1 MSDKATSPSRF
12 EPTSEPAGGAQPI
25 HRSRPAALVVGA
37 LAFATPAGLV
47 AMAILAIVVTL
58 AFAPARAQAP
68 SALPNPSDPQDTV
81 GPPAAEAPA
90 RTGTNVRIVFK
101 VIPPSR
107 ATVTWGKKKMGF
119 IKPRAPLVVER
130 PRDSGPLD
138 VVVRAEDC
146 VPVHTRAYTFT
157 DSTVVVKVT
166 PVDKKNT
173 IFGYREVPPPE
184 ADGGIPGTP
193 GGADGGVPPPAAP

>member
-1 MSDKATSPSRF
+1 MSDKATGTSRV
-12 EPTSEPAGGAQPI
+12 EPTSESAGGAPPI
-25 HRSRPAALVVGA
+25 HRTRP
-37 LAFATPAGLV
+37 GLV
-47 AMAILAIVVTL
+47 AGALVFATMAGLGTMAVLVTL
-58 AFAPARAQAP
+58 TLARAHAQAP
-68 SALPNPSDPQDTV
+68 AAAPPNPSDAADTV
-81 GPPAAEAPA
+81 GLPAPEAPA

-101 VIPPSR
+101 VLPPSR
-107 ATVTWGKKKMGF
+107 ATVTWGKKKLGF

-157 DSTVVVKVT
+157 DTTVVVKVT

-184 ADGGIPGTP
+184 ADGGIPGTAG
-193 GGADGGVPPPAAP
+193 GGADGGVPSPAAP